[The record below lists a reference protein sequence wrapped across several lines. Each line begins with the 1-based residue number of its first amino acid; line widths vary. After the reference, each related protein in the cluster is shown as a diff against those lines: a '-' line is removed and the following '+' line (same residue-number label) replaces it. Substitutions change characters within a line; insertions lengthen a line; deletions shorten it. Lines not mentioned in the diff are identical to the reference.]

1 MMNDRSRNI
10 CLILLF
16 SLGSIFISG
25 KTTAQLATSKGEGKV
40 FGRVY
45 TEFYHAFNEG
55 IKPAT
60 AFNFRAGILG
70 YEYKL
75 NSSLSLG
82 FMYDV
87 TRTTNFAFDS
97 TVNILGYFEGSKY
110 TAYLKMAQISWKF
123 HPKFT
128 VQIGQL
134 LSTQY
139 LLTQDRLWEMRFIDV
154 TAQEKFAYG
163 MPADFGMSLIYQPSK
178 KAKITASVLNGE
190 GPFRQQDAGSNFLY
204 LIKTEYKPVESL
216 HFSLYADY
224 ETIDPADG
232 LADKSTLNLYAG
244 YKLKRW
250 NLGIEYAL
258 SNHARFVKNLKRELI
273 SAFGSFQISEKIRLL
288 ARVDYGKLGLTATE
302 NQYYLIGGAQY
313 TLDQNFFV
321 SLNYRQE
328 DYILNEDVPRIYMN
342 VGLHF

>member
-1 MMNDRSRNI
+1 MTSFRSVKFKLFLAV
-10 CLILLF
+10 LISQFIF
-16 SLGSIFISG
+16 SEN
-25 KTTAQLATSKGEGKV
+25 TNAQLATTIGEGKV

-45 TEFYHAFNEG
+45 TEFYHVFHEG
-55 IKPAT
+55 IKPRT
-60 AFNFRAGILG
+60 AFNLRAGILG

-75 NSSLSLG
+75 NSSVSLG

-97 TVNILGYFEGSKY
+97 SVNILGYFEGSKY

-128 VQIGQL
+128 LQLGQL

-163 MPADFGMSLIYQPSK
+163 VPADFGLGLIYQPISSI
-178 KAKITASVLNGE
+178 KITTSVLNGE
-190 GPFRQQDAGSNFLY
+190 GPFRQQDEGSNFLY
-204 LIKTEYKPVESL
+204 LFKTEFKSSNGL
-216 HFSLYADY
+216 NFSVYADY
-224 ETIDPADG
+224 ETIDPAEG
-232 LADKSTLNLYAG
+232 KADKSTLNLFTG
-244 YKLKRW
+244 YKLNRW
-250 NLGIEYAL
+250 NVGMEYVV
-258 SNHARFVKNLKRELI
+258 SNNARFVKNYKRELI
-273 SAFGSFQISEKIRLL
+273 SAFTSFNINEKFRLL
-288 ARVDYGKLGLTATE
+288 ARVDYGKLSLTATQ
-302 NQYYLIGGAQY
+302 NQYYFVGGAQY
-313 TLDQNFFV
+313 TMDQNFFV

-328 DYILNEDVPRIYMN
+328 NYVLVDDVHRLYLN